1 MGQEPNIQLEMGDLP
16 RPVAAPAA
24 ARRWS
29 PRRPG
34 ELGSPEEVPWGGMFG
49 TPGPDTG
56 YVLKLLREEE
66 LELAPG
72 ESRADA
78 VMALA
83 SLAGARASAVGRA
96 PTGEDVRVAMTL
108 LGFDDS
114 MASHIREGLAERR
127 PHWVAN
133 VAHDSKK
140 LYELVGAVDVAVLR
154 TSPQEVAAM
163 MAGGDN
169 LIAL

>member
-1 MGQEPNIQLEMGDLP
+1 MGQEPNIELEMADLP
-16 RPVAAPAA
+16 RPTASPAP

-56 YVLKLLREEE
+56 YVLKLLSEEH
-66 LELAPG
+66 LDLAPG
-72 ESRADA
+72 ESRADT

-108 LGFDDS
+108 LGFDQS
-114 MASHIREGLAERR
+114 MASHLREALAGRR

-140 LYELVGAVDVAVLR
+140 LYELVGAVDVEILR
-154 TSPQEVAAM
+154 SSPSAIAAI
-163 MAGGDN
+163 MAGGDD